1 MQVATATGGGGR
13 APRGPLHPTSRPRLR
28 RPRPP
33 PCRGAVAK
41 AVFCYCYVAWVSTL
55 RFFEN
60 RKPTKP
66 NKTRHR
72 VSRPS
77 SQSNQRQRQA
87 QVEVEVRTGGGRISQ
102 ASATFTPQLLI
113 RSDPQIKSLQTTIIT
128 KQKQTTI

>member
-28 RPRPP
+28 HPP

-87 QVEVEVRTGGGRISQ
+87 QVEVEVRRGQDLSGLSHFHSSTPHTVRPSNKKPSNHHHYQ
-102 ASATFTPQLLI
+102 AEAVYNLTC
-113 RSDPQIKSLQTTIIT
+113 
-128 KQKQTTI
+128 